1 MGTWNYR
8 IIKEVFDEEVSYS
21 IREVYYDDAEEV
33 VAEFYI
39 SLEDTGLT
47 ANTITELWSLYEK
60 MGEAFELNVLTE
72 DEDGE
77 LVETDD
83 CAEDEEE
90 IEEDEE

>member
-8 IIKEVFDEEVSYS
+8 IIKEVMDEDVTFS
-21 IREVYYDDAEEV
+21 IQEVYYDDVEGE
-33 VAEFYI
+33 VAEFYVSI
-39 SLEDTGLT
+39 EDTGLT
-47 ANTITELWSLYEK
+47 ANSITELWSTYEK

-83 CAEDEEE
+83 CAENEEE
-90 IEEDEE
+90 VEDEE

>member
-8 IIKEVFDEEVSYS
+8 IIKEVMDEDVTFS
-21 IREVYYDDAEEV
+21 IQEVYYDDDEGAQP
-33 VAEFYI
+33 EFYMTI
-39 SLEDTGLT
+39 EDIGVT
-47 ANTITELWSLYEK
+47 ADSITELWSIYEK

-83 CAEDEEE
+83 CAENEEE
-90 IEEDEE
+90 VEDEE